1 MLKEYVFLIYLI
13 KNFLKW
19 IYFTIRYYLKERINK
34 ALKEKLIERVYK
46 NVKIEFAENQNN
58 AGMLGALYNFKSR

>member
-1 MLKEYVFLIYLI
+1 MKVINLDNICQKAIDGIDDLQEIYI
-13 KNFLKW
+13 
-19 IYFTIRYYLKERINK
+19 
-34 ALKEKLIERVYK
+34 KEKLIERVYK